1 MAKIKISKVAKDLNV
16 ALPTV
21 IEFLR
26 KKNIT
31 IDDNPNARIED
42 DIVEILA
49 NEFRSDKD
57 QKSKSEQ
64 LSSERQKEKAKP
76 APKEA
81 PAPVEEIVLPIEP
94 AIAPK
99 IVGKIDIN
107 NVGKSTPKE
116 PEKVVEE
123 KQPKKEEPKAKEVVA
138 ETKTKEAPKKPV
150 QPAPKKQQEP
160 KAIVKDEKPVKPEPI
175 KEVEVSQPKED
186 QEEEIFTM
194 SRPTAT
200 PTINVVG
207 KIDLSAINQQT
218 RPKKKTKEEKRKE
231 RLAKDNAAQQNNAA
245 AQNGDRK
252 KRKRIM
258 GKEKID
264 IEKIYNEIYKEA
276 KDAYY
281 TKEPF
286 TIYPEVE
293 GIDFDVENAK
303 LLINP
308 T

>member
-138 ETKTKEAPKKPV
+138 ETKTKESAHRIIKNFFMLFSSNV
-150 QPAPKKQQEP
+150 FSIQSLLLNHRD
-160 KAIVKDEKPVKPEPI
+160 AIVQTYI
-175 KEVEVSQPKED
+175 SGTLSLYH
-186 QEEEIFTM
+186 FRLFL
-194 SRPTAT
+194 SFY
-200 PTINVVG
+200 G
-207 KIDLSAINQQT
+207 K
-218 RPKKKTKEEKRKE
+218 RGR
-231 RLAKDNAAQQNNAA
+231 
-245 AQNGDRK
+245 
-252 KRKRIM
+252 
-258 GKEKID
+258 
-264 IEKIYNEIYKEA
+264 
-276 KDAYY
+276 
-281 TKEPF
+281 
-286 TIYPEVE
+286 
-293 GIDFDVENAK
+293 
-303 LLINP
+303 
-308 T
+308 